1 MTTQA
6 WECVQAALRCAAVAL
21 PRSTPAGS
29 QVRHAPGVPGKQ
41 GGAAQLS
48 LRVPF
53 RALRQA
59 AYREAVKIVAIL
71 IIINRF
77 L

>member
-6 WECVQAALRCAAVAL
+6 WECAAVAPPRAHLSAPRWDVPQVCQANRVEL
-21 PRSTPAGS
+21 PSSHCAF
-29 QVRHAPGVPGKQ
+29 
-41 GGAAQLS
+41 
-48 LRVPF
+48 PF
-53 RALRQA
+53 GALRQA